1 MKQTR
6 RQYYAPKIAAKISE
20 MKAEGK
26 TVEEMKKILCDMNPG
41 QYGHMR
47 KTWANE
53 YMIQL
58 GLSKRNKSF
67 IQEDKNQQN
76 LF

>member
-1 MKQTR
+1 MKKTW
-6 RQYYAPKIAAKISE
+6 RQHYAPKIAAKIAE

-26 TVEEMKKILCDMNPG
+26 AVKEMKKILCDMNPG
-41 QYGHMR
+41 RYGHMR

-58 GLSKRNKSF
+58 GLSRGKKYKKPD
-67 IQEDKNQQN
+67 ENQQH